1 MTKKKISIG
10 IVQEN
15 PIVGDIEGNL
25 QLAINAIDKLSK
37 QSSPDIFLFTEMFIT
52 GYPPEDLILRD
63 DLLDASYEA
72 VEKLC
77 EVKPE
82 SFIVIGYPKKEGDS
96 IFNCAGVL
104 RNKSVITE
112 YKKQELPNYEVFDE
126 KRYFQSGKG
135 PGIFEVNGLR
145 VGLSVCEDIW
155 HENVIKQ
162 LHEKKTDLILNINAS
177 PFHLDKIKERKV
189 LISGHAINYSLPIV
203 YANQVGGQDELVFD
217 GTSMAMDGEGQ
228 QILQLEK
235 FKEDF
240 WLDLK
245 LNDIPQT
252 TLFKEDYKIVN
263 FTSDQEGKLSSEK
276 KEEIPEDKELEEV
289 YKALVLGAKDYIQ
302 KNNFPGVLIG
312 SSGGIDS
319 ALTAAIAADAIGP
332 EKVRTFMLP
341 FKFTSDMSVEDSEKL
356 AVNLGIKHSVIP
368 IGDIY
373 ESFADSLEDEFSGL
387 EPDITEEN
395 LQSRCR
401 GVILMAL
408 SNKSGELVLTTGNK
422 SETAVGYSTL
432 YGDTAGGF
440 GVLKDVPKTLVYE
453 LSRYRNTI
461 SHVIPDR
468 IIDRPPSAELAPDQQ
483 DSDSLPDYAILDKII
498 ELYVEQDKSKVEIEE
513 SGIDKSM
520 VDRVIRLI
528 DLSEYKRRQAPLG
541 VKITSRGF
549 GKDRRYP
556 ITNNFLK

>member
-235 FKEDF
+235 FKED
-240 WLDLK
+240 
-245 LNDIPQT
+245 
-252 TLFKEDYKIVN
+252 YKIVN

-276 KEEIPEDKELEEV
+276 REEIPEDKELEEV

-483 DSDSLPDYAILDKII
+483 DSDSLPDYAILDRII

-556 ITNNFLK
+556 ITNKFLK

>member
-235 FKEDF
+235 FKED
-240 WLDLK
+240 
-245 LNDIPQT
+245 
-252 TLFKEDYKIVN
+252 YKIVN

-276 KEEIPEDKELEEV
+276 REEIPEDKELEEV

-319 ALTAAIAADAIGP
+319 ALTATIAADAIGP

-556 ITNNFLK
+556 ITNKFLK

>member
-145 VGLSVCEDIW
+145 VGLSVCENIW

-235 FKEDF
+235 FKED
-240 WLDLK
+240 
-245 LNDIPQT
+245 
-252 TLFKEDYKIVN
+252 YKIVN
-263 FTSDQEGKLSSEK
+263 FTSDQDGKLSSEK
-276 KEEIPEDKELEEV
+276 REEIPEDKELEEV

-556 ITNNFLK
+556 ITNKFLK

>member
-63 DLLDASYEA
+63 DLLDAAYEA

-77 EVKPE
+77 EIKPE

-235 FKEDF
+235 FKED
-240 WLDLK
+240 
-245 LNDIPQT
+245 
-252 TLFKEDYKIVN
+252 YKIVN

-276 KEEIPEDKELEEV
+276 REEIPEDKELEEV

-368 IGDIY
+368 IGEIY

-556 ITNNFLK
+556 ITNKFLK

>member
-155 HENVIKQ
+155 HENVKKQ

-235 FKEDF
+235 FKED
-240 WLDLK
+240 
-245 LNDIPQT
+245 
-252 TLFKEDYKIVN
+252 YKIVN

-276 KEEIPEDKELEEV
+276 REEIPEDKELEEV

-556 ITNNFLK
+556 ITNKFLK

>member
-235 FKEDF
+235 FKED
-240 WLDLK
+240 
-245 LNDIPQT
+245 
-252 TLFKEDYKIVN
+252 YKIVD

-276 KEEIPEDKELEEV
+276 REEIPEDKELEEV

-513 SGIDKSM
+513 AGIDKSM

-556 ITNNFLK
+556 ITNKFLK

>member
-177 PFHLDKIKERKV
+177 PFHLDKIKERKA
-189 LISGHAINYSLPIV
+189 LISGHAIDYSLPIV

-217 GTSMAMDGEGQ
+217 GTSMAMDGDGQ

-235 FKEDF
+235 FKED
-240 WLDLK
+240 
-245 LNDIPQT
+245 
-252 TLFKEDYKIVN
+252 YKIVN
-263 FTSDQEGKLSSEK
+263 FISDQEGKLSSEK
-276 KEEIPEDKELEEV
+276 REEIPEDKELEEV

-556 ITNNFLK
+556 ITNKFLK

>member
-25 QLAINAIDKLSK
+25 QLAVNAIDKLSK

-235 FKEDF
+235 FKED
-240 WLDLK
+240 
-245 LNDIPQT
+245 
-252 TLFKEDYKIVN
+252 YKIVN
-263 FTSDQEGKLSSEK
+263 FISDQEGKLSSEK
-276 KEEIPEDKELEEV
+276 REEIPEDKELEEV

-498 ELYVEQDKSKVEIEE
+498 ELYVEQDKSKAEIEE

-520 VDRVIRLI
+520 VDRVVRLI

-556 ITNNFLK
+556 ITNKFLK

>member
-37 QSSPDIFLFTEMFIT
+37 QSSPDIFVFTEMFLT

-77 EVKPE
+77 DVKPE

-126 KRYFQSGKG
+126 KRYFQPGKG

-235 FKEDF
+235 FKED
-240 WLDLK
+240 
-245 LNDIPQT
+245 
-252 TLFKEDYKIVN
+252 YKIVN

-276 KEEIPEDKELEEV
+276 REEIPEDKELEEV

-556 ITNNFLK
+556 ITNKFLK

>member
-235 FKEDF
+235 FKED
-240 WLDLK
+240 
-245 LNDIPQT
+245 
-252 TLFKEDYKIVN
+252 YKIVN

-276 KEEIPEDKELEEV
+276 REEIPEDKELEEV

-368 IGDIY
+368 IGEIY

-556 ITNNFLK
+556 ITNKFLK

>member
-15 PIVGDIEGNL
+15 PIVGDIKGNL

-37 QSSPDIFLFTEMFIT
+37 QSSPDIFVFTEMFLT

-77 EVKPE
+77 DVKPE

-177 PFHLDKIKERKV
+177 PFHLDKIKERKA

-235 FKEDF
+235 FKED
-240 WLDLK
+240 
-245 LNDIPQT
+245 
-252 TLFKEDYKIVN
+252 YKIVN

-276 KEEIPEDKELEEV
+276 REEIPEDKELEEV

-556 ITNNFLK
+556 ITNKFLK

>member
-126 KRYFQSGKG
+126 KRYFQPGKG

-177 PFHLDKIKERKV
+177 PFHLDKIKERKA
-189 LISGHAINYSLPIV
+189 LISGHAIDYSLPIV

-217 GTSMAMDGEGQ
+217 GTSMAMDGDGQ

-235 FKEDF
+235 FKED
-240 WLDLK
+240 
-245 LNDIPQT
+245 
-252 TLFKEDYKIVN
+252 YKIVN
-263 FTSDQEGKLSSEK
+263 FISDQEGKLSSEK

-319 ALTAAIAADAIGP
+319 ALTATIAADAIGP

-556 ITNNFLK
+556 ITNKFLK

>member
-15 PIVGDIEGNL
+15 PIVGDIKGNL

-235 FKEDF
+235 FKED
-240 WLDLK
+240 
-245 LNDIPQT
+245 
-252 TLFKEDYKIVN
+252 YKIVN

-276 KEEIPEDKELEEV
+276 REEIPEDKELEEV

-556 ITNNFLK
+556 ITNKFLK